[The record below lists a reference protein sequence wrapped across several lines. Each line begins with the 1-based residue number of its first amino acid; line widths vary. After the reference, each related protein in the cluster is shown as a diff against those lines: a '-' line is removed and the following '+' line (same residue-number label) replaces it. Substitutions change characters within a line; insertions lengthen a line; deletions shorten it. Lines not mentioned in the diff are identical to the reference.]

1 MSNRITKKGTPQTK
15 GEYGSLKRDLIA
27 DAPMTAED
35 YITKIEDL
43 LVDTP
48 SLMNR
53 DTKLSS
59 LKRNLKNRGG
69 FDGDLW
75 QPPRAGRVRSTGETF
90 VFDGD
95 HSRHLFM
102 HMYPEAQTM
111 PMQVIDVDDKK
122 DIHRLFYQ
130 TNKTCKTTISPEEV
144 FVHQVHAEDSG
155 VSKYADAC
163 YDTGMYVYGSHEE
176 GATVGDPTGVMIKFS
191 HLKAAY
197 HAAENIGMLGD
208 AKSLI
213 MKCKTP
219 LSPNKLMPG
228 QLLRSLCL
236 VFSAYPALRP
246 DGDCGKEFEEF
257 FVDSVGTK
265 TPERYGK
272 RVEQDCRS
280 GYDKSYRMA
289 AGIAQEIND
298 HQKDQPGT
306 FVAVSRGTHKRI
318 FINDLKKLCARR
330 KSQTRPT
337 RGHKARE
344 LAALFPQTCLPS
356 PKVSIDES

>member
-1 MSNRITKKGTPQTK
+1 MSNRITKKGIPQAK
-15 GEYGSLKRDLIA
+15 GEYGSLKRDILV
-27 DAPMTAED
+27 DAPMTAQQ
-35 YITKIEDL
+35 YTVKIEDL
-43 LVDTP
+43 PVGTP

-75 QPPRAGRVRSTGETF
+75 QPPRAGRVRSTGEIF

-130 TNKTCKTTISPEEV
+130 TNKTCKTAISREEV
-144 FVHQVHAEDSG
+144 FVHQIHAGDES
-155 VSKYADAC
+155 VTKYADVC
-163 YDTGMYVYGSHEE
+163 RETGMYVYGSHEE
-176 GATVGDPTGVMIKFS
+176 GAHVGDPAGVKIKFS
-191 HLKAAY
+191 QLQSVY
-197 HAAENIGMLGD
+197 SAAEEVGMIRD
-208 AKSLI
+208 AKNLI
-213 MKCKTP
+213 MKCKVP
-219 LSPNKLMPG
+219 LAANQHMPG
-228 QLLRSLCL
+228 ALLRSLCL
-236 VFSAYPALRP
+236 LFSAYPDLRP
-246 DGDCGKEFEEF
+246 NGECGVEFEEF
-257 FVDSVGTK
+257 FVESVGGK
-265 TPERYGK
+265 TPERYGR

-306 FVAVSRGTHKRI
+306 FVAVSKGANKRI

-330 KSQTRPT
+330 KRYRGGGRKNETRT
-337 RGHKARE
+337 R
-344 LAALFPQTCLPS
+344 
-356 PKVSIDES
+356 